1 MVDIPY
7 GRSIIPAMK
16 TLPTTL
22 RIGQYAQLALI
33 AWSRQ
38 PDDEI
43 SGEEAFALYE
53 SNWRFVE
60 QERLDQEERD
70 LIELLT
76 KTYGNGL
83 MNV

>member
-1 MVDIPY
+1 MITP
-7 GRSIIPAMK
+7 PN
-16 TLPTTL
+16 TLK
-22 RIGQYAQLALI
+22 IGQYAQLALI
-33 AWSRQ
+33 AWARQ

-43 SGEEAFALYE
+43 TGEEAFWLYE

-60 QERLDQEERD
+60 QDRLDQQEQE